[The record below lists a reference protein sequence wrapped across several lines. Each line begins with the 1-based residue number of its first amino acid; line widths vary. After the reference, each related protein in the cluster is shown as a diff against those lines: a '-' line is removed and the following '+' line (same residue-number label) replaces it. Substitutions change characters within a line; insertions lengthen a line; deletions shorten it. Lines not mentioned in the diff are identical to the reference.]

1 MEIFGAENGI
11 FRATSVEEALAAARD
26 GAAFVAGGTNLVPDV
41 LFGRKQIAR
50 AVDISRLDE
59 LRFIEEVDGKIRI
72 GALATVTDLLASE
85 LIRAAAPP
93 LYESA
98 LEFAGP
104 LVRNRA
110 SVAGNLMDASPAADL
125 APPLLAQDG
134 VVELASVDGERSL
147 PLSEFFLDYRK
158 TAVRPEEL
166 VTAIVIEPLQ
176 REDRC
181 AYYKL
186 QLRRA
191 MAIAVVSVAVS
202 LRMRGNECTEAA
214 IALGAVAA
222 IPYRAHDAE
231 VFLHGKEIGEAE
243 IEAAATAAAD
253 SAQPIDDVRASA
265 AYRKKMCGVMVRR
278 LLKKALGMSQA
289 VVV

>member
-1 MEIFGAENGI
+1 MEFL
-11 FRATSVEEALAAARD
+11 RAASVDEALAAAGD

-41 LFGRKQIAR
+41 LFGRKKIAR

-59 LRFIEEVDGKIRI
+59 LRFIEEADGKIRI
-72 GALATVTDLLASE
+72 GALATVTDLLDSR
-85 LIRAAAPP
+85 LIRDAAPP

-125 APPLLAQDG
+125 APPLLSQDA
-134 VVELASVDGERSL
+134 VVELASGEGERVL

-158 TAVRPEEL
+158 TAARPEEL
-166 VTAIVIEPLQ
+166 MTAVVIDPLGTA
-176 REDRC
+176 DRC

-191 MAIAVVSVAVS
+191 MAIAVVGVAVV
-202 LRMRGNECTEAA
+202 LRMEESVCEQAA
-214 IALGAVAA
+214 IGMGAVAA
-222 IPYRAHDAE
+222 VPYRASAAE
-231 VFLHGKEIGEAE
+231 AHLRGKEIGEAE
-243 IEAAATAAAD
+243 IEAAAAAAAD
-253 SAQPIDDVRASA
+253 GARPIDDVRASG
-265 AYRKKMCGVMVRR
+265 AYRRKMCGVLVRR
-278 LLKKALGMSQA
+278 LLKKALGMPHAAA
-289 VVV
+289 V

>member
-1 MEIFGAENGI
+1 MEFL
-11 FRATSVEEALAAARD
+11 RATSVDEALAAAGD

-41 LFGRKQIAR
+41 LFGRKKIAR

-59 LRFIEEVDGKIRI
+59 LRFIEQADGKIRI
-72 GALATVTDLLASE
+72 GALATVTDLLDSG
-85 LIRAAAPP
+85 LIRDAASP

-125 APPLLAQDG
+125 APPLLAQDA
-134 VVELASVDGERSL
+134 VVELASAEGERVL

-158 TAVRPEEL
+158 TAARPEEL
-166 VTAIVIEPLQ
+166 MTAVVINPL
-176 REDRC
+176 ETADRC

-191 MAIAVVSVAVS
+191 MAIAVVGVAVV
-202 LRMRGNECTEAA
+202 LRMEESVCAEAA
-214 IALGAVAA
+214 IGMGAVAA
-222 IPYRAHDAE
+222 VPYRAQAAE
-231 VFLHGKEIGEAE
+231 AHLQGKEIGEAE
-243 IEAAATAAAD
+243 IEAAAAAAAD
-253 SAQPIDDVRASA
+253 GARPIDDVRASA
-265 AYRKKMCGVMVRR
+265 AYRRKMCGVLVRR
-278 LLKKALGMSQA
+278 LLKKALGMPQSAA
-289 VVV
+289 V

>member
-1 MEIFGAENGI
+1 MEFL
-11 FRATSVEEALAAARD
+11 RAKSLDEALAAARD

-41 LFGRKQIAR
+41 LFGRKKIAR

-59 LRFIEEVDGKIRI
+59 LRFIEEADGRIRI
-72 GALATVTDLLASE
+72 GALATVTDLLESE
-85 LIRAAAPP
+85 LIRAAASP

-125 APPLLAQDG
+125 APPLLVQDA
-134 VVELASVDGERSL
+134 VVELASAERERSL

-158 TAVRPEEL
+158 TAARPEEL
-166 VTAIVIEPLQ
+166 MKAIVIEPLGP
-176 REDRC
+176 EDRC

-191 MAIAVVSVAVS
+191 MAIAVVGVAVV
-202 LRMRGNECTEAA
+202 LRMKGSVCAEAA
-214 IALGAVAA
+214 ISLGSVTA
-222 IPYRAHDAE
+222 IPYRAQAAE
-231 VFLHGKEIGEAE
+231 ACLCGKEVGEAE
-243 IEAAATAAAD
+243 IEAAAAAAEE
-253 SAQPIDDVRASA
+253 SARPIDDVRASA
-265 AYRKKMCGVMVRR
+265 AYRKKMCGVLVRR
-278 LLKKALGMSQA
+278 LLKKAMGMPHTAA
-289 VVV
+289 V

>member
-1 MEIFGAENGI
+1 MEFL
-11 FRATSVEEALAAARD
+11 RATSVDEALAAAGD

-41 LFGRKQIAR
+41 LFGRKKIAR

-59 LRFIEEVDGKIRI
+59 LRFIEQADGKIRI
-72 GALATVTDLLASE
+72 GALATVTDLLDSG
-85 LIRAAAPP
+85 LIRDAASP

-125 APPLLAQDG
+125 APPLLAQDA
-134 VVELASVDGERSL
+134 VVELASAEGERVL

-158 TAVRPEEL
+158 TAARPEEL
-166 VTAIVIEPLQ
+166 MTAVVIDPLGPA
-176 REDRC
+176 DRC

-191 MAIAVVSVAVS
+191 MAIAVVGVAVV
-202 LRMRGNECTEAA
+202 LRMEESVCAEAA
-214 IALGAVAA
+214 IGMGAVAA
-222 IPYRAHDAE
+222 VPYRAQAAE
-231 VFLHGKEIGEAE
+231 AHLQGKEIGEAE
-243 IEAAATAAAD
+243 IEAAAAAAAD
-253 SAQPIDDVRASA
+253 GARPIDDVRASA
-265 AYRKKMCGVMVRR
+265 AYRRKMCGVLVRR
-278 LLKKALGMSQA
+278 LLKKALGMPQSAA
-289 VVV
+289 V

>member
-1 MEIFGAENGI
+1 MEFL
-11 FRATSVEEALAAARD
+11 RAASVDEALAAARD

-41 LFGRKQIAR
+41 LFGRKKIAR

-59 LRFIEEVDGKIRI
+59 LRFIEEADGKIRI
-72 GALATVTDLLASE
+72 GALASVTDLLESE
-85 LIRAAAPP
+85 LIRTAASP

-125 APPLLAQDG
+125 APPLLVQDA
-134 VVELASVDGERSL
+134 VVELASAEGERAL

-166 VTAIVIEPLQ
+166 MKAIVIEPLGQ
-176 REDRC
+176 EGRC

-191 MAIAVVSVAVS
+191 MAIAVVGVAVV
-202 LRMRGNECTEAA
+202 LRMKGSVCAEAA
-214 IALGAVAA
+214 ISLGAVAA
-222 IPYRAHDAE
+222 VPYRAQAAE
-231 VFLHGKEIGEAE
+231 ACLCGKEIGVAE
-243 IEAAATAAAD
+243 IEAAAEAAED
-253 SAQPIDDVRASA
+253 SARPIDDVRASA
-265 AYRKKMCGVMVRR
+265 AYRKKMCGVLVRR
-278 LLKKALGMSQA
+278 LLKKALGMPQPVA
-289 VVV
+289 V

>member
-1 MEIFGAENGI
+1 MEFLCA
-11 FRATSVEEALAAARD
+11 ASVNEALAAARD
-26 GAAFVAGGTNLVPDV
+26 GTAFVAGGTNLVPDV
-41 LFGRKQIAR
+41 LFGRKKISC

-59 LRFIEEVDGKIRI
+59 LRFIEEADGKIRI
-72 GALATVTDLLASE
+72 GAMSTITDLLDSA
-85 LIRAAAPP
+85 LIRVAASP

-125 APPLLAQDG
+125 APPLLAQDA
-134 VVELASVDGERSL
+134 VVELASTKGERSL
-147 PLSEFFLDYRK
+147 PLSDFFLDYRK

-166 VTAIVIEPLQ
+166 VTTIVIEPL
-176 REDRC
+176 RSGDRC

-191 MAIAVVSVAVS
+191 MAIAVLGVAVV
-202 LRMRGNECTEAA
+202 LRMEENVCTEAA

-222 IPYRAHDAE
+222 VPYRVRPAE
-231 VFLHGKEIGEAE
+231 GILRGKEIGEAE
-243 IEAAATAAAD
+243 IEAAAVAAED
-253 SAQPIDDVRASA
+253 SARPIDDVRASA
-265 AYRKKMCGVMVRR
+265 AYRKKMCGVLVRR
-278 LLKKALGMSQA
+278 LLRKALAMPEIVG
-289 VVV
+289 V

>member
-1 MEIFGAENGI
+1 MEFL
-11 FRATSVEEALAAARD
+11 RATSVDEALAAARD

-41 LFGRKQIAR
+41 LFGRKKIAC

-59 LRFIEEVDGKIRI
+59 LRFIEETNGKIRI
-72 GALATVTDLLASE
+72 GALATVTDLLDSE
-85 LIRAAAPP
+85 LIRDTASP

-125 APPLLAQDG
+125 APPLLAQDA
-134 VVELASVDGERSL
+134 VVELASAEGERVL

-166 VTAIVIEPLQ
+166 MKAIVIDPLGTA
-176 REDRC
+176 DRC

-191 MAIAVVSVAVS
+191 MAIAVVGVAVVLQMKES
-202 LRMRGNECTEAA
+202 VCEHAA
-214 IALGAVAA
+214 IGMGAVAA
-222 IPYRAHDAE
+222 VPYRAQAAE
-231 VFLHGKEIGEAE
+231 AHLRGKEIGEAE

-253 SAQPIDDVRASA
+253 GAQPIDDVRASA
-265 AYRKKMCGVMVRR
+265 AYRRKMCGVLVRR
-278 LLKKALGMSQA
+278 LLKKALGMPQA
-289 VVV
+289 VAV

>member
-1 MEIFGAENGI
+1 MEFLCA
-11 FRATSVEEALAAARD
+11 ASVGEALAAARD
-26 GAAFVAGGTNLVPDV
+26 GTAFVAGGTNLVPDV
-41 LFGRKQIAR
+41 LFGRKKISC

-59 LRFIEEVDGKIRI
+59 LRFIEEADGKIRI
-72 GALATVTDLLASE
+72 GAMSTITDLLDSA
-85 LIRAAAPP
+85 LIRVAASP

-125 APPLLAQDG
+125 APPLLAQDA
-134 VVELASVDGERSL
+134 VVELASTKGERSL
-147 PLSEFFLDYRK
+147 PLSDFFLDYRK

-166 VTAIVIEPLQ
+166 VTTIVIEPL
-176 REDRC
+176 RSGDRC

-191 MAIAVVSVAVS
+191 MAIAVLGVAVV
-202 LRMRGNECTEAA
+202 LRMEENVCTEAA

-222 IPYRAHDAE
+222 VPYRVRPAE
-231 VFLHGKEIGEAE
+231 GILRGKEIGEAE
-243 IEAAATAAAD
+243 IEAAAVAAED
-253 SAQPIDDVRASA
+253 SARPIDDVRASA
-265 AYRKKMCGVMVRR
+265 AYRKKMCGVLVRR
-278 LLKKALGMSQA
+278 LLRKALAMPE
-289 VVV
+289 VVGV

>member
-1 MEIFGAENGI
+1 MEFL
-11 FRATSVEEALAAARD
+11 RATSVDEALAAAGD

-41 LFGRKQIAR
+41 LFGRKKIAR

-59 LRFIEEVDGKIRI
+59 LRFIEEADGKIRI
-72 GALATVTDLLASE
+72 GALATVTDLLDSG
-85 LIRAAAPP
+85 LIRDAAPP

-125 APPLLAQDG
+125 APPLLAQDA
-134 VVELASVDGERSL
+134 VVELASAGGKRTL

-158 TAVRPEEL
+158 TAARPEEL
-166 VTAIVIEPLQ
+166 MTAVVIEPLGTA
-176 REDRC
+176 DRC

-191 MAIAVVSVAVS
+191 MAIAVVGVAVV
-202 LRMRGNECTEAA
+202 LRMEESVCAEAA
-214 IALGAVAA
+214 IGMGAVAA
-222 IPYRAHDAE
+222 VPYRAQAAE
-231 VFLHGKEIGEAE
+231 AHLRGREIGEAE
-243 IEAAATAAAD
+243 IEAAAAAAAD
-253 SAQPIDDVRASA
+253 GARPIDDVRASA
-265 AYRKKMCGVMVRR
+265 AYRRKMCGVLVRR
-278 LLKKALGMSQA
+278 LLKKALGMPHAAA
-289 VVV
+289 V

>member
-1 MEIFGAENGI
+1 MIRDREWNFYALHRWN
-11 FRATSVEEALAAARD
+11 EALAAARD

-158 TAVRPEEL
+158 TAVRPGEL

-202 LRMRGNECTEAA
+202 LRMRGNVCAEAA

-222 IPYRAHDAE
+222 IPCRAHDAE
-231 VFLHGKEIGEAE
+231 AHLRGTEIGEAE
-243 IEAAATAAAD
+243 IEAAAAAAAD
-253 SAQPIDDVRASA
+253 SAQPIDDVRAGA
-265 AYRKKMCGVMVRR
+265 GYRKKMCGVLVRR
-278 LLKKALGMSQA
+278 LLKKALGMTQA

>member
-1 MEIFGAENGI
+1 MEFL
-11 FRATSVEEALAAARD
+11 RAASVDEALAAAQG

-41 LFGRKQIAR
+41 LFGRKKIAR

-59 LRFIEEVDGKIRI
+59 LRFIEEADGKIRI
-72 GALATVTDLLASE
+72 GALATVTDLLESE
-85 LIRAAAPP
+85 LIRAAASP

-125 APPLLAQDG
+125 APPLLVQDA
-134 VVELASVDGERSL
+134 VVELASAEGERSL

-166 VTAIVIEPLQ
+166 MKAIVIEPLGP
-176 REDRC
+176 EDRC

-191 MAIAVVSVAVS
+191 MAIAVVGVAVV
-202 LRMRGNECTEAA
+202 LRMKGSVCAEAA
-214 IALGAVAA
+214 ISLGSVAA
-222 IPYRAHDAE
+222 IPYRAQAAE
-231 VFLHGKEIGEAE
+231 AHLQGEEIGEAE
-243 IEAAATAAAD
+243 INAAAEAARD
-253 SAQPIDDVRASA
+253 SARPIDDVRASA
-265 AYRKKMCGVMVRR
+265 AYRKKMCGVLVRR
-278 LLKKALGMSQA
+278 LLKKALGMTQGA
-289 VVV
+289 VV

>member
-1 MEIFGAENGI
+1 MEFL
-11 FRATSVEEALAAARD
+11 RAGSVDEALAAACD

-41 LFGRKQIAR
+41 LFGRKKIAR

-59 LRFIEEVDGKIRI
+59 LRFIEEADGKIRI
-72 GALATVTDLLASE
+72 GALASVTDLLESE
-85 LIRAAAPP
+85 LIRIAAAP

-125 APPLLAQDG
+125 APPLLVQDG
-134 VVELASVDGERSL
+134 VVELVSAEGERAL

-158 TAVRPEEL
+158 TAARPEEL
-166 VTAIVIEPLQ
+166 MTAIVIEPL
-176 REDRC
+176 RTDDRC

-191 MAIAVVSVAVS
+191 MAIAVLGVAVV
-202 LRMRGNECTEAA
+202 LRMEGEICAEAA
-214 IALGAVAA
+214 IGMGSVAA
-222 IPYRAHDAE
+222 VPYRAHAAE
-231 VFLHGKEIGEAE
+231 VHLRGKEIGEAE
-243 IEAAATAAAD
+243 IEVAAAAAAD
-253 SAQPIDDVRASA
+253 GARPIDDVRASA
-265 AYRKKMCGVMVRR
+265 AYRKKMCGVLVRR
-278 LLKKALGMSQA
+278 LLKKALGMPQTVA
-289 VVV
+289 V

>member
-1 MEIFGAENGI
+1 MEFL
-11 FRATSVEEALAAARD
+11 RATSVDEALAAAQG

-41 LFGRKQIAR
+41 LFGRKKIAR

-59 LRFIEEVDGKIRI
+59 LRFIEEADGKIRI
-72 GALATVTDLLASE
+72 GALATVTDLLDSG
-85 LIRAAAPP
+85 LIRDAASP

-125 APPLLAQDG
+125 APPLLAQDA
-134 VVELASVDGERSL
+134 VVELASAGGERVL

-158 TAVRPEEL
+158 TAARPEEL
-166 VTAIVIEPLQ
+166 VTAVVIDPLGTA
-176 REDRC
+176 DRC

-191 MAIAVVSVAVS
+191 MAIAVVGVAVVLRMEEGVCAGAAISLGSVA
-202 LRMRGNECTEAA
+202 
-214 IALGAVAA
+214 AV
-222 IPYRAHDAE
+222 PYRAHAAE
-231 VFLHGKEIGEAE
+231 AHLRGREIGEAE
-243 IEAAATAAAD
+243 IEAAAAAAAD
-253 SAQPIDDVRASA
+253 GAQPIDDVRASA
-265 AYRKKMCGVMVRR
+265 AYRRKMCGVLVRR
-278 LLKKALGMSQA
+278 LLKKALGMPQSAA
-289 VVV
+289 V

>member
-1 MEIFGAENGI
+1 MEF
-11 FRATSVEEALAAARD
+11 FRATSVDEALAAARD

-72 GALATVTDLLASE
+72 GALATVTDLLDSE
-85 LIRAAAPP
+85 LIRTAASP

-125 APPLLAQDG
+125 APPLLAQDA
-134 VVELASVDGERSL
+134 VVELASVEGERSL

-166 VTAIVIEPLQ
+166 VTAIVIEPL
-176 REDRC
+176 
-181 AYYKL
+181 
-186 QLRRA
+186 
-191 MAIAVVSVAVS
+191 
-202 LRMRGNECTEAA
+202 
-214 IALGAVAA
+214 
-222 IPYRAHDAE
+222 
-231 VFLHGKEIGEAE
+231 GE
-243 IEAAATAAAD
+243 
-253 SAQPIDDVRASA
+253 
-265 AYRKKMCGVMVRR
+265 G
-278 LLKKALGMSQA
+278 
-289 VVV
+289 

>member
-1 MEIFGAENGI
+1 MEFL
-11 FRATSVEEALAAARD
+11 RATSVDEALAAAGD

-41 LFGRKQIAR
+41 LFGRKKIAR

-59 LRFIEEVDGKIRI
+59 LRFIEEADGKIRI
-72 GALATVTDLLASE
+72 GALATVTDLLDSG
-85 LIRAAAPP
+85 LIRDAASP

-125 APPLLAQDG
+125 APPLLAQDA
-134 VVELASVDGERSL
+134 VVELASAEGERVL

-158 TAVRPEEL
+158 TAARPEEL
-166 VTAIVIEPLQ
+166 MTALVIDPLGTA
-176 REDRC
+176 DRC

-191 MAIAVVSVAVS
+191 MAIAVVGVAVV
-202 LRMRGNECTEAA
+202 LRMEDSVCAEAA
-214 IALGAVAA
+214 IGMGAVAA
-222 IPYRAHDAE
+222 VPYRVSAAEAH
-231 VFLHGKEIGEAE
+231 LRGQEIGEAE
-243 IEAAATAAAD
+243 IEAAAAAAAD
-253 SAQPIDDVRASA
+253 GARPIDDVRASA
-265 AYRKKMCGVMVRR
+265 AYRRKMCAVLVRR
-278 LLKKALGMSQA
+278 LLKKALGMPQSAA
-289 VVV
+289 V

>member
-1 MEIFGAENGI
+1 MEFL
-11 FRATSVEEALAAARD
+11 RAASVDEALAAAQG

-41 LFGRKQIAR
+41 LFGRKKIAR

-59 LRFIEEVDGKIRI
+59 LRFIEEADGKIRI
-72 GALATVTDLLASE
+72 GALATVTDLLESE
-85 LIRAAAPP
+85 LIRAAASP

-125 APPLLAQDG
+125 APPLLVQDA
-134 VVELASVDGERSL
+134 VVELASAEGERSL

-166 VTAIVIEPLQ
+166 MKAIVIEPLKTD
-176 REDRC
+176 DRC

-191 MAIAVVSVAVS
+191 MAIAVLGVAVV
-202 LRMRGNECTEAA
+202 LRMEKSVCVEAA
-214 IALGAVAA
+214 ISLGAVAA
-222 IPYRAHDAE
+222 VPYRAQAAE
-231 VFLHGKEIGEAE
+231 ACLRGKEVGEAD
-243 IEAAATAAAD
+243 IEAAAAAAED
-253 SAQPIDDVRASA
+253 SARPIDDVRASA
-265 AYRKKMCGVMVRR
+265 AYRKKMCGVLVRR
-278 LLKKALGMSQA
+278 LLKKALGMPQTVA
-289 VVV
+289 V

>member
-1 MEIFGAENGI
+1 MEFL
-11 FRATSVEEALAAARD
+11 RAASVDEALTAAGD

-41 LFGRKQIAR
+41 LFGRKKIAR

-59 LRFIEEVDGKIRI
+59 LRFIEETDVKIRI
-72 GALATVTDLLASE
+72 GALATVTDLLDSG
-85 LIRAAAPP
+85 LIRDAAPP

-125 APPLLAQDG
+125 APPLLAQDA
-134 VVELASVDGERSL
+134 VVELASADGERVL

-166 VTAIVIEPLQ
+166 MTAIVIDPLGTA
-176 REDRC
+176 DRC

-191 MAIAVVSVAVS
+191 MAIAVVGVAVV
-202 LRMRGNECTEAA
+202 LRMEESVCAEAA
-214 IALGAVAA
+214 IGMGAVAA
-222 IPYRAHDAE
+222 VPYRASEAE
-231 VFLHGKEIGEAE
+231 AQLRGKEIGEAE
-243 IEAAATAAAD
+243 IEAAAAAAAD
-253 SAQPIDDVRASA
+253 GARPIDDVRASG
-265 AYRKKMCGVMVRR
+265 AYRRKMCGVLVRR
-278 LLKKALGMSQA
+278 LLKKALGMPHAAA
-289 VVV
+289 V